1 MLGMLIGG
9 LLGGTLCDKF
19 GRKNTIRVA
28 TLLIIPTTMFGGF
41 SPNYTCYAFLRQVTI
56 SFWKILDKILKNQH
70 FRALTC
76 IAMPCVWAGTYPM
89 IMEAFGKSHRK
100 TVMLVKDFAWP
111 TCQMILICVVYFI
124 RQWTNLHLCIG
135 TICLFSLPFFLVLP
149 DSVRWLATNNQ
160 NSKVG
165 SVS

>member
-1 MLGMLIGG
+1 
-9 LLGGTLCDKF
+9 
-19 GRKNTIRVA
+19 
-28 TLLIIPTTMFGGF
+28 
-41 SPNYTCYAFLRQVTI
+41 
-56 SFWKILDKILKNQH
+56 
-70 FRALTC
+70 
-76 IAMPCVWAGTYPM
+76 M

-135 TICLFSLPFFLVLP
+135 AICLLSLPFFLGLP

-160 NSKVG
+160 NSKV
-165 SVS
+165 SKEIQSILRQLVVICCKTVCCETVCLETIYRETVCREIVCREIVCREIVFCEAVCCETVCHDTICSETVFNETICLEMVCHETVCCETI